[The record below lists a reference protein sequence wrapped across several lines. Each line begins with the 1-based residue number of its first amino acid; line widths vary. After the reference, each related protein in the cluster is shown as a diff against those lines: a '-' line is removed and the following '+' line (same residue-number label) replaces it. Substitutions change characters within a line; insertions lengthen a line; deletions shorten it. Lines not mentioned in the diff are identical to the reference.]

1 MPTKEDFLLT
11 FGGQIMHNNWR
22 IQRREEM
29 VVNTSFIGDSLGIQP
44 QGR

>member
-22 IQRREEM
+22 EELVM
-29 VVNTSFIGDSLGIQP
+29 VVVNTSCLDDSLGIQP